1 MTDAVE
7 NQYIEM
13 AYARVSSKNQTLAR
27 QEASILNAVPDL
39 KAKYFYKDKWT
50 GKEFDRPEY
59 TRLKEKVEE
68 LTEVNPNINLRL
80 TVHELDRL
88 GRDYK
93 EIQKEV
99 YWFRARGVKIRF
111 LDIPEQLISE
121 TLGIAGDMI
130 IDIIVLVKAFQA
142 EQELEDK
149 KKRCREGIAEAKAK
163 GTKFGRQAIE
173 IDEEQFKKQ
182 ADRAIARYITHNEA
196 MNILHLKPYVYWKWI
211 KQFYPNYKPNKK
223 KVIKG

>member
-1 MTDAVE
+1 
-7 NQYIEM
+7 
-13 AYARVSSKNQTLAR
+13 
-27 QEASILNAVPDL
+27 
-39 KAKYFYKDKWT
+39 
-50 GKEFDRPEY
+50 
-59 TRLKEKVEE
+59 
-68 LTEVNPNINLRL
+68 
-80 TVHELDRL
+80 
-88 GRDYK
+88 
-93 EIQKEV
+93 
-99 YWFRARGVKIRF
+99 
-111 LDIPEQLISE
+111 
-121 TLGIAGDMI
+121 MI

-211 KQFYPNYKPNKK
+211 KQFYPNYQPNKK
-223 KVIKG
+223 KVIKGEGVQQ

>member
-1 MTDAVE
+1 MKIT
-7 NQYIEM
+7 
-13 AYARVSSKNQTLAR
+13 
-27 QEASILNAVPDL
+27 
-39 KAKYFYKDKWT
+39 YFLLY
-50 GKEFDRPEY
+50 GRESALY
-59 TRLKEKVEE
+59 
-68 LTEVNPNINLRL
+68 NLWL
-80 TVHELDRL
+80 
-88 GRDYK
+88 
-93 EIQKEV
+93 
-99 YWFRARGVKIRF
+99 
-111 LDIPEQLISE
+111 
-121 TLGIAGDMI
+121 
-130 IDIIVLVKAFQA
+130 IVLVKAFQA

-211 KQFYPNYKPNKK
+211 KQFYPNYQPNKK

>member
-59 TRLKEKVEE
+59 GRLKEKVEE
-68 LTEVNPNINLRL
+68 LTEVNPDINLRL

-149 KKRCREGIAEAKAK
+149 KKRCREGIA
-163 GTKFGRQAIE
+163 
-173 IDEEQFKKQ
+173 
-182 ADRAIARYITHNEA
+182 RYITHNEA

-211 KQFYPNYKPNKK
+211 KQFYPNYQPNKK

>member
-1 MTDAVE
+1 
-7 NQYIEM
+7 M

-39 KAKYFYKDKWT
+39 KAKYFYKDK
-50 GKEFDRPEY
+50 
-59 TRLKEKVEE
+59 
-68 LTEVNPNINLRL
+68 NPDINLRL
-80 TVHELDRL
+80 AVHELDRL

-211 KQFYPNYKPNKK
+211 KQFYPNYQPNKK